1 MFDDLFDSPVLA
13 FCPSLFLCKM
23 VYLKQCQKS
32 GQTVEQA
39 SLALDHC
46 RPFAGIF
53 DCFYFCAEECS
64 LNGASPLQL
73 SLGSHCNGKPDSF
86 SHAYPISDTHAHRN
100 SHTYP
105 QSHANTNTDA
115 GAYAYS
121 DSHSRTNTHSRA
133 SCRGKFCRSGR
144 WCRCP
149 DGRSGHHG
157 VDRRQRQRQEI
168 SQVCRLQQYEKS
180 RGDLPLGCRGPRV

>member
-73 SLGSHCNGKPDSF
+73 SIGSHCNGKPGSL
-86 SHAYPISDTHAHRN
+86 SHAIPDTHAHRN
-100 SHTYP
+100 SHTFP
-105 QSHANTNTDA
+105 QSHFNTDTDA

-121 DSHSRTNTHSRA
+121 NTHA
-133 SCRGKFCRSGR
+133 G
-144 WCRCP
+144 P
-149 DGRSGHHG
+149 DT
-157 VDRRQRQRQEI
+157 
-168 SQVCRLQQYEKS
+168 
-180 RGDLPLGCRGPRV
+180 